1 MSTMG
6 RPTRFATWPRRARFG
21 LLALT
26 AILIVWGLAAGSG
39 IPSDYTTNDPET
51 SDVKLYEAIVDR
63 MQDGAN
69 YYTAVG
75 IEQPARGFPVSP
87 AMAVREPTLAW
98 VSSLVGLGPMYALLV
113 ALGALVVLV
122 MVWRIGQLAGGRPAW
137 LSGCLLMGG
146 SVVVILGAQESQM
159 HEFWAAFLLML
170 SIAVR
175 SDRHWMGS
183 VVLGLLAAMIRELCI
198 PYLVVMGFLAL
209 REHRRREAVGWFT
222 ASGLFAA
229 FYTWHAHEVSTRLSG
244 AGEASKGWA
253 DIAGWPFTVD
263 AISFASILQPL
274 PHGFA
279 AVLVP
284 LALLGWASRTGAL
297 ATRVTVVLA
306 TFAVAFGIAA
316 RHDNAYWGLLLAAL
330 FIVGLAFAPS
340 ALVDLARRP
349 AVARSPA

>member
-6 RPTRFATWPRRARFG
+6 RPTRFHNWPRRARLG

-26 AILIVWGLAAGSG
+26 AILVVWGLAAGSG
-39 IPSDYTTNDPET
+39 IPSDYTTNDPAT

-63 MQDGAN
+63 MQDGAS

-98 VSSLVGLGPMYALLV
+98 VSSWVGLGPMYALLV

-122 MVWRIGQLAGGRPAW
+122 MVWRIGQLAGGRAAW
-137 LSGCLLMGG
+137 LGGCLLMGG

-183 VVLGLLAAMIRELCI
+183 VVLGLLAAMVRELCI
-198 PYLVVMGFLAL
+198 PYLVVMGVLAL
-209 REHRRREAVGWFT
+209 REQRRREAVGWFG

-229 FYTWHAHEVSTRLSG
+229 FYAWHAHEVSTRLSG

-274 PHGFA
+274 PYGIA

-284 LALLGWASRTGAL
+284 LALLGWASRTGSL
-297 ATRVTVVLA
+297 ATRVTAVLA

-340 ALVDLARRP
+340 ALVDLVRRP
-349 AVARSPA
+349 AVVRSRA

>member
-1 MSTMG
+1 MG
-6 RPTRFATWPRRARFG
+6 RPTRFHNWPRRARFAV
-21 LLALT
+21 LALT

-39 IPSDYTTNDPET
+39 IPPDYASNDPEA
-51 SDVKLYEAIVDR
+51 SNVKLHHAIVDR
-63 MQDGAN
+63 MQDGAD

-98 VSSLVGLGPMYALLV
+98 VSAWVGTGPMYALLL
-113 ALGALVVLV
+113 ALGAVVVLV
-122 MVWRIGQLAGGRPAW
+122 MVWRIGQLAGGKPGW
-137 LSGCLLMGG
+137 LSGCLLLAG

-175 SDRHWMGS
+175 SERHWVGS
-183 VVLGLLAAMIRELCI
+183 VILGLLAAMIRELCI
-198 PYLVVMGFLAL
+198 PYLVVMGFLAV
-209 REHRRREAVGWFT
+209 REGHRREAVGWFS

-229 FYTWHAHEVSTRLSG
+229 FYGWHAHEVSTRLSG

-274 PHGFA
+274 PYGIA

-284 LALLGWASRTGAL
+284 LALLGWASRTGSL
-297 ATRVTVVLA
+297 ATRVTAVLA

-340 ALVDLARRP
+340 ALVDLVRRP
-349 AVARSPA
+349 AVVRSLA